1 MKSSA
6 VASRLTGLL
15 DNTPAFDRLPKE
27 VRGRLLGEVLVRYY
41 EKDQVILAQ
50 GYSEHEFLYI
60 MESGSV
66 RLTDAKTGRLVDEYG
81 EGEMFGNYGLM
92 KGGPLPFEARAVEPV
107 VCVQLASERFRE
119 LYATY
124 EPFAAF
130 FDKDIRGYA
139 PDSEDPFDAAGTS
152 GTQLLFG
159 TRLGELVS
167 RGPVVCSPE
176 ATVREAARSM
186 REEGANSVLVARDGQ
201 VVGILSDIDLRN
213 KVVAEDAPVETPVG
227 ELMSGH
233 IIRLDADAPV
243 FKALMEMMQ
252 QRAYHV
258 VVSEGPGA
266 AERGSILG
274 VISDQDISR
283 AQGNSPAFI
292 TERIERSR
300 SVAELSGLRQ
310 ETDKLLMGLDNQSVR
325 PEDLIT
331 INTEINDRLM
341 RRVIGLVEEELKEAA
356 PELQVDLPWVWL
368 SLGSEGRGEQSLVT
382 DQDNAL
388 IYADPS
394 SPTEA
399 ERAEE
404 WFRTLAERANAAL
417 DRSGFALCKGGIMA
431 RNSRWRQ
438 PLGAWK
444 ETFRRWVL
452 SPDREE
458 VMQASTFF
466 DLRGL
471 YGDMSL
477 VEDLR
482 SSILESLRKER
493 RFLPFLAQEALA
505 NRPPLSFFRR
515 FVVERSGAYRHTFNI
530 KRRGLRPLADAARLL
545 AIELRYLESTNTV
558 ARLRYAATTL
568 PELSKSM
575 EDALDAY
582 HYLGELRMNH
592 QLDLLKSGKPTSNQI
607 NPSFLTNTQQS
618 MLKVVFSVEKEVQD
632 EIARRYGVDPRM

>member
-1 MKSSA
+1 MVRSA

-15 DNTPAFDRLPKE
+15 DSTPAFDRLPKE

-41 EKDQVILAQ
+41 EKDQAILSQ
-50 GYSEHEFLYI
+50 GYSGHEFLYVI
-60 MESGSV
+60 ESGSV
-66 RLTDAKTGRLVDEYG
+66 RLTDARTGRLVDEYG

-92 KGGPLPFEARAVEPV
+92 KGGPLPFEARAVEPT
-107 VCVQLASERFRE
+107 VCVLLASGRFRE
-119 LYATY
+119 LYESY

-139 PDSEDPFDAAGTS
+139 PDGEDPFDAAGTS

-167 RGPVVCSPE
+167 RGPVVCPPE

-186 REEGANSVLVARDGQ
+186 RDEGANSVLVAREGQ

-213 KVVAEDAPVETPVG
+213 RVVAEDAPVETPVG
-227 ELMSGH
+227 ELMSSH
-233 IIRLDADAPV
+233 LIRLDADAPV
-243 FKALMEMMQ
+243 FKALVEMMQ

-258 VVSEGPGA
+258 VVSEGPA
-266 AERGSILG
+266 AERGRILG

-283 AQGNSPAFI
+283 AQGYSPAFV
-292 TERIERSR
+292 TERIERAR

-310 ETDKLLMGLDNQSVR
+310 ETDKLLVGLDEQSVR
-325 PEDLIT
+325 AEDLIT

-341 RRVIGLVEEELKEAA
+341 RRVIGLVEKELEETS
-356 PELQVDLPWVWL
+356 PELRVDLPWAWL

-394 SPTEA
+394 GPAEA

-404 WFRTLAERANAAL
+404 WFSALAGRANAAL
-417 DRSGFALCKGGIMA
+417 DRSGFAFCKGGIMA
-431 RNSRWRQ
+431 RNPRWRQ
-438 PLGAWK
+438 PLGDWK
-444 ETFRRWVL
+444 ETFRRWIL

-458 VMQASTFF
+458 IVQASTFF

-471 YGDMSL
+471 YGEMSL

-482 SSILESLRKER
+482 ASILESLQRER

-558 ARLRYAATTL
+558 ARLRYAATAL
-568 PELSKSM
+568 PELSRAM

-632 EIARRYGVDPRM
+632 EIARRYGIDPRM